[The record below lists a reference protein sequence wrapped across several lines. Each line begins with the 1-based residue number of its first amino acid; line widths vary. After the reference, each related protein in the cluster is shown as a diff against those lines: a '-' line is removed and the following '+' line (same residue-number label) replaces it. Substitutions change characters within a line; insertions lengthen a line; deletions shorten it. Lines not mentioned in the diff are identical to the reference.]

1 MNEPIISP
9 WLFYWIDVLHSYD
22 VVNTILFL
30 CFSCGLLLM
39 FITYFCIRFDD
50 DCGNYQ
56 KMLNRARIR
65 KLKII
70 SKRFLAVYSIIVLGV
85 LFIPSKETTY
95 KMLVAQYVTPKN
107 VEITT
112 LNAERLIERIV
123 ELVVIKEKE
132 SEKK

>member
-9 WLFYWIDVLHSYD
+9 WLFYWIGVLHSYD
-22 VVNTILFL
+22 VVNSILFF
-30 CFSCGLLLM
+30 CFSCGLFVM

-50 DCGNYQ
+50 ECGNYQ
-56 KMLNRARIR
+56 KRLNRARMK
-65 KLKII
+65 KLKIM

-85 LFIPSKETTY
+85 FFIPSKETTY

-112 LNAERLIERIV
+112 HNAEKLIERIS
-123 ELVVIKEKE
+123 ELVVDKVKEERK
-132 SEKK
+132 